1 MNMPAYK
8 LAEQTG
14 NLADKAAMSADSAIK
29 STQRVTNEA
38 FDSLAGGVQ
47 DLRQQAAPLLDRATS
62 QASALAQRGVD
73 SVRDTAQQLRE
84 RALRAS
90 DGTVNYIRDEP
101 VKSML
106 IAAATGAGLMALLSL
121 LTRSSNR

>member
-1 MNMPAYK
+1 MQRTVNTSPRLQVAW
-8 LAEQTG
+8 
-14 NLADKAAMSADSAIK
+14 DAIPIP
-29 STQRVTNEA
+29 SRVRCRLPE
-38 FDSLAGGVQ
+38 
-47 DLRQQAAPLLDRATS
+47 AAPS